1 MKRSVITSAAG
12 AMLLVSS
19 CGEADEANVE
29 PNMGAAETKEEADI
43 RPTSDN
49 PGRDED
55 RQSPVLEG
63 EMGFFFNPGDRG
75 PTLSYGVANT
85 DNIAVNLRC
94 PAGGMGE
101 TLLVYFNR
109 PAGIVSQR
117 PDTLTLAAG
126 EAELQLSIERRS
138 TQLGT
143 TVQVQT
149 DPASAPI
156 RAYRRGASLKV
167 RYGEETIVIPS
178 ESEDENV
185 RSFFDACAV

>member
-1 MKRSVITSAAG
+1 
-12 AMLLVSS
+12 MLLVSS